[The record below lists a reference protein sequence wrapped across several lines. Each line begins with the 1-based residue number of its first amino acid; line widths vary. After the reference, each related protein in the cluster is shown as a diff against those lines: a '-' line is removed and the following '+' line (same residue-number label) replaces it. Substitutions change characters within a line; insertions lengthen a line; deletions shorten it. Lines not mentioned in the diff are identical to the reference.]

1 MMKFPEIKKITFLVI
16 MLFLIGFQSIKA
28 EETLPLD
35 FKEGDILSAELMNT
49 IIERIN
55 NSTKGFQSVDE
66 LVGTWS
72 CVNYAPADGTY
83 PGSWGTSDHPYSLIT
98 TTSPGYYKADSSI
111 TFTKTGQQTVSI
123 SSTILLGGLE
133 TFVTGNP
140 FSGPYNYVGV
150 MVRGNSL
157 FINKDSDNGNFLRW
171 PTSVN
176 FTKLSPRKMNMEA
189 VMASSDAFSECTK
202 ANLPPI
208 PAKGLLGTA
217 SGTSISLSWT
227 DQSSDE
233 TGFKVQTKTSVSG
246 SWSTTT
252 TTAANA
258 TSASVTASSGNNWYR
273 VLATNSNGDS
283 IISNE
288 ILVEIQ

>member
-16 MLFLIGFQSIKA
+16 MLFLIEFQSIKA

-98 TTSPGYYKADSSI
+98 TTSPGYYEADSSI

-133 TFVTGNP
+133 TFVTGSP
-140 FSGPYNYVGV
+140 FLGPYNYVGV

-157 FINKDSDNGNFLRW
+157 FTNKVSDNANFLRW
-171 PTSVN
+171 PTSIN

-283 IISNE
+283 ITSNE

>member
-1 MMKFPEIKKITFLVI
+1 MKIKTKIFCI
-16 MLFLIGFQSIKA
+16 GMSMLGMTVYGGALKA
-28 EETLPLD
+28 EDTLPLD

-98 TTSPGYYKADSSI
+98 TTSPGYYEADSSI

-133 TFVTGNP
+133 TYVTGSP
-140 FSGPYNYVGV
+140 FLGPYNYVGV

-157 FINKDSDNGNFLRW
+157 FTNKVSDNANFLRW
-171 PTSVN
+171 PTSIN

-202 ANLPPI
+202 ENLPPI
-208 PAKGLLGTA
+208 PAKGLSGTA
-217 SGTSISLSWT
+217 SGTSVSLSWT

-258 TSASVTASSGNNWYR
+258 TSASVTASSGNSWYR

-283 IISNE
+283 ITSNE

>member
-1 MMKFPEIKKITFLVI
+1 MKIKAKIFCI
-16 MLFLIGFQSIKA
+16 GMSMLGMTVYGGALKA

-49 IIERIN
+49 ILQRIN
-55 NSTKGFQSVDE
+55 NVSTGFARPAD
-66 LVGTWS
+66 LVGNWT
-72 CVNYAPADGTY
+72 CKTAE
-83 PGSWGTSDHPYSLIT
+83 GSNTGGCHNQDVSSPYKFKAVSG
-98 TTSPGYYKADSSI
+98 SSGYYSATFNIAIKAVNSELLSIESDS
-111 TFTKTGQQTVSI
+111 
-123 SSTILLGGLE
+123 ILLGCSAYFGYNAD
-133 TFVTGNP
+133 NP
-140 FSGPYNYVGV
+140 APDPPFNYVGILPFNNV
-150 MVRGNSL
+150 L
-157 FINKDSDNGNFLRW
+157 FLESENVALTPQVDLNL
-171 PTSVN
+171 
-176 FTKLSPRKMNMEA
+176 TKLSPYKFRMVGDATGA
-189 VMASSDAFSECTK
+189 VVAECSR
-202 ANLPPI
+202 NDVPP
-208 PAKGLLGTA
+208 PPPTSLSATA
-217 SGTSISLSWT
+217 SGTSVSLSWT

-283 IISNE
+283 ITSNE

>member
-1 MMKFPEIKKITFLVI
+1 MKIKAKIICVGMS
-16 MLFLIGFQSIKA
+16 MLGMTVFGGALKA

-133 TFVTGNP
+133 TFVTGSP
-140 FSGPYNYVGV
+140 FPGPYNYVGV

-157 FINKDSDNGNFLRW
+157 FTDKVSGDGNFLNW
-171 PTSVN
+171 PTSIN

-189 VMASSDAFSECTK
+189 VMASSDAFSECIK

-208 PAKGLLGTA
+208 PAKGLSGTA
-217 SGTSISLSWT
+217 SGTSVSLSWT

-246 SWSTTT
+246 SWSTAT

-283 IISNE
+283 ITSNE